1 MPLTL
6 SQKIGFV
13 RCFGSVKQ
21 PKPNRFVVDLYFR
34 KPLVVFAAY
43 ARKPTFVGAR
53 GSVPSIFHVADRL
66 QIFPSVVRAFAVNV
80 VNLFWRPVSC
90 HIQPRQPVGQMQRVV
105 DADDNVA
112 VAHSA
117 SGFIPQTT
125 TPPRFRPCKDARF
138 RMVAH
143 KFFKPF
149 WRQIHLLVPLLG
161 TININRVAVKGQV

>member
-1 MPLTL
+1 MSFTR

-21 PKPNRFVVDLYFR
+21 PKPNRLVVDLYFR

-43 ARKPTFVGAR
+43 ARKPAFVAWCGFIP
-53 GSVPSIFHVADRL
+53 SVLHVANRPQVL
-66 QIFPSVVRAFAVNV
+66 PPVIRAAAVNV
-80 VNLFWRPVSC
+80 VDLFWRPTSG

-105 DADDNVA
+105 DADDNIT

-117 SGFIPQTT
+117 SGFISQTAP
-125 TPPRFRPCKDARF
+125 PPRFCPSKFTGF
-138 RMVAH
+138 RVIAH